1 MYTSTIVSMLA
12 GIGGAI
18 ASAFMPVNAG
28 MTIFGQIAM
37 AASTSASVLA
47 SGIAQLLQ
55 IKNANQ
61 NSTLGGTG
69 SFAKPNTSAITSIN
83 APVQYTQ
90 DVQGASIE
98 GAIKNTR
105 VYVTEADI
113 SSTQKK
119 VDVAESEA
127 RY

>member
-61 NSTLGGTG
+61 NSTLGSTG

-98 GAIKNTR
+98 GAIKDTR

-113 SSTQKK
+113 SRTQKR

>member
-47 SGIAQLLQ
+47 SCIAQLVQ
-55 IKNANQ
+55 IKNANK
-61 NSTLGGTG
+61 NSSLGG
-69 SFAKPNTSAITSIN
+69 
-83 APVQYTQ
+83 
-90 DVQGASIE
+90 
-98 GAIKNTR
+98 
-105 VYVTEADI
+105 
-113 SSTQKK
+113 
-119 VDVAESEA
+119 
-127 RY
+127 